1 LHTDFINEIMKS
13 EINKSRK
20 NIHWLNIK
28 QDTEKD
34 IYVNNNNN
42 NKNKNKDNNL
52 KFKIQD

>member
-1 LHTDFINEIMKS
+1 MKS